1 LGARRNVIL
10 SETYVKTLVEEL
22 SKVLSAESVI
32 GEPITHEDKVLI
44 PVIKIGFGLGTG
56 TGKGKGGEGTG
67 EGGGGGGGIEPV
79 AVIAVFKGIPGP
91 EGVKVL
97 NLRAP
102 SLVPE
107 VIQKAVG
114 AFAKMRAKKEP
125 KESEEEQTNE

>member
-1 LGARRNVIL
+1 MIL

-32 GEPITHEDKVLI
+32 GEPIAHEDKVLI
-44 PVIKIGFGLGTG
+44 PVIKIGFGLGSG

-97 NLRAP
+97 QLKAP
-102 SLVPE
+102 SRMPE
-107 VIQKAVG
+107 VIEKAVG

-125 KESEEEQTNE
+125 EESEEKQTNE

>member
-1 LGARRNVIL
+1 MIL

-32 GEPITHEDKVLI
+32 GEPIAHEDKVLI
-44 PVIKIGFGLGTG
+44 PVIKIGFGLGSG

-97 NLRAP
+97 QLKAP
-102 SLVPE
+102 SRMPE
-107 VIQKAVG
+107 VIQKVVG
-114 AFAKMRAKKEP
+114 AFANMKAKKEP